1 MLINKLLPS
10 ITKSIS
16 NDLSNYRDYIERGMD
31 KQMESVKLGET
42 KVDTVHFYGE
52 LFQFFL
58 GEFIWCLFDKVV
70 DVI

>member
-1 MLINKLLPS
+1 
-10 ITKSIS
+10 
-16 NDLSNYRDYIERGMD
+16 MD

-58 GEFIWCLFDKVV
+58 GEFIWCIFDKVV

>member
-1 MLINKLLPS
+1 
-10 ITKSIS
+10 
-16 NDLSNYRDYIERGMD
+16 MD

-58 GEFIWCLFDKVV
+58 GEWSFDVFL
-70 DVI
+70 IR